1 MKASKIL
8 CRTDMIRK
16 IKTHVKN
23 YYNTLNIIESTLI
36 IIIDVLC
43 DAIEYS
49 KKLRFL

>member
-1 MKASKIL
+1 MKTSKIL

-23 YYNTLNIIESTLI
+23 YYNTFNIIESTLI

-49 KKLRFL
+49 KKLRFV